1 MRQSGAAAP
10 PTAPLPPARRSC
22 VSRKAR
28 QSSSEPWV
36 GLNCAGCHST
46 DISYRGSELTVDAGA
61 TLANVQAI
69 FDEVLAALRRTSDD
83 GDKFARFAGNV
94 LGSEDSPANRDLL
107 KAALAKRAALIDT
120 LLSMSATDLQPG
132 PGRLDATGQS
142 LNRAA
147 INSGAR
153 HLQANPTDAPTSF
166 PALWHTLQMDK
177 LQSSG
182 FVPNVKVL
190 DLNGQVFDLG
200 YLAGDIGVVQGDY
213 GDVVSHPL
221 SGLEGYISSIRV
233 DNLTRV
239 EGLIHKLKAPAWP
252 SQLFGAPDSARLA
265 QGKRLYE
272 ENCAACHASIGRDD
286 LQTPIKVR
294 QVRLKAHGDDAP
306 IGTDPWMACN
316 TFTFSSPSGNYFGL
330 FRPSLGTPSGVGIVG
345 RTSKIADM
353 QVPEVFQIMLGKK
366 GQLADGIAEIIHAI
380 VTGQQTLPGSDS
392 LQALPTGQLL
402 LAGGDPAGSQA
413 PSLAAGEVRAAGLFR
428 AERVARRVAGAAM
441 AEAFGEIGAAVPLL
455 VARRLVAVGAG
466 LQEQQVPAGHQLALV
481 EGERQ
486 LVGRRFAV
494 HRRLAHQVGVQGLQV
509 FVASPGE
516 GGVRERR
523 IQVAAV
529 AGHAMPHGPLE
540 GGVGPATDAARAIR
554 REVAAVDRPERRRQ
568 GPSAGV
574 ARAAFAS
581 VADRAVAEGGEA
593 FAAGDLLGAEGT
605 GCAFQWRDG
614 RLPGVA
620 EGDGGERDEAAG
632 GPEADAC
639 CLLHLSVIHCAG
651 RRGAPGKRIRPA
663 RCAAPRVRVP
673 E

>member
-1 MRQSGAAAP
+1 
-10 PTAPLPPARRSC
+10 
-22 VSRKAR
+22 
-28 QSSSEPWV
+28 

-94 LGSEDSPANRDLL
+94 LGSEDSPANRELL
-107 KAALAKRAALIDT
+107 KAALVKRAALIDT

-392 LQALPTGQLL
+392 LQAVPAGQLL
-402 LAGGDPAGSQA
+402 LAGAAPADSQA
-413 PSLAAGEVRAAGLFR
+413 QSVTAGEVPTDKS
-428 AERVARRVAGAAM
+428 ARKDYCLNTEHPFLGYIARPLNGIWATAPYLHNGS
-441 AEAFGEIGAAVPLL
+441 VPSLYDLL
-455 VARRLVAVGAG
+455 LP
-466 LQEQQVPAGHQLALV
+466 QEQRPATFYTGSHEFDPSRVGYLTAPGPDNAFLFDTHLEGNSNAGHDFAREYDESQRLAL
-481 EGERQ
+481 
-486 LVGRRFAV
+486 
-494 HRRLAHQVGVQGLQV
+494 
-509 FVASPGE
+509 
-516 GGVRERR
+516 
-523 IQVAAV
+523 
-529 AGHAMPHGPLE
+529 LE
-540 GGVGPATDAARAIR
+540 YLKT
-554 REVAAVDRPERRRQ
+554 
-568 GPSAGV
+568 
-574 ARAAFAS
+574 
-581 VADRAVAEGGEA
+581 
-593 FAAGDLLGAEGT
+593 L
-605 GCAFQWRDG
+605 
-614 RLPGVA
+614 
-620 EGDGGERDEAAG
+620 
-632 GPEADAC
+632 
-639 CLLHLSVIHCAG
+639 
-651 RRGAPGKRIRPA
+651 
-663 RCAAPRVRVP
+663 
-673 E
+673 

>member
-1 MRQSGAAAP
+1 MHPTFSRVLLAAALAAAGNP
-10 PTAPLPPARRSC
+10 AVATEIQLEQGWNAEQRASWYDASLGSRLLPLAWAQALERPNSEERLFSEDNARRLGFPLRNWQGGELRLPRGFALDQQDDSQF
-22 VSRKAR
+22 SDTRLRWKAR

-94 LGSEDSPANRDLL
+94 LGSEDSPANRELL
-107 KAALAKRAALIDT
+107 KAALVKRAALIDT

-265 QGKRLYE
+265 RQAPLRGELRGLPCEHRPRRPANPDQGPPGAPEGPWRRR
-272 ENCAACHASIGRDD
+272 ADRHRPVDG
-286 LQTPIKVR
+286 LQHLHL
-294 QVRLKAHGDDAP
+294 QQ
-306 IGTDPWMACN
+306 
-316 TFTFSSPSGNYFGL
+316 PSGNYFGL

-392 LQALPTGQLL
+392 LQAVPAGQLL
-402 LAGGDPAGSQA
+402 LAGAAPADSQA
-413 PSLAAGEVRAAGLFR
+413 QSLTAGEVPTDKS
-428 AERVARRVAGAAM
+428 ARKDYCLNTEHPFLGYIARPLNGIWATAPYLHNGS
-441 AEAFGEIGAAVPLL
+441 VPSLYDLL
-455 VARRLVAVGAG
+455 LP
-466 LQEQQVPAGHQLALV
+466 QEQRPATFYTGSHEFDPSRVGYLTAPGPDNAFLFDTHLEGNSNAGHDFAREYDESQRLAL
-481 EGERQ
+481 
-486 LVGRRFAV
+486 
-494 HRRLAHQVGVQGLQV
+494 
-509 FVASPGE
+509 
-516 GGVRERR
+516 
-523 IQVAAV
+523 
-529 AGHAMPHGPLE
+529 LE
-540 GGVGPATDAARAIR
+540 YLKT
-554 REVAAVDRPERRRQ
+554 
-568 GPSAGV
+568 
-574 ARAAFAS
+574 
-581 VADRAVAEGGEA
+581 
-593 FAAGDLLGAEGT
+593 L
-605 GCAFQWRDG
+605 
-614 RLPGVA
+614 
-620 EGDGGERDEAAG
+620 
-632 GPEADAC
+632 
-639 CLLHLSVIHCAG
+639 
-651 RRGAPGKRIRPA
+651 
-663 RCAAPRVRVP
+663 
-673 E
+673 

>member
-1 MRQSGAAAP
+1 MHPTFSRVLLAAALASAGSP
-10 PTAPLPPARRSC
+10 AVATEIQLEQGWNAEQRASWYDASLGSRLLPLAWAQALERPDSEERLFSEDNARRLGFPLRNWQGGELRLPRGFALDQQDDSQF
-22 VSRKAR
+22 SDTRLRWKAR

-107 KAALAKRAALIDT
+107 KATLAKRAALIDT

-142 LNRAA
+142 LHRAA

-392 LQALPTGQLL
+392 LQAVPAGQLL
-402 LAGGDPAGSQA
+402 LAGAAPADSQA
-413 PSLAAGEVRAAGLFR
+413 QSLTAGEVPTDKS
-428 AERVARRVAGAAM
+428 ARKDYCLNTEHPFLGYIARPLNGIWATAPYLHNGS
-441 AEAFGEIGAAVPLL
+441 VPSLYDLL
-455 VARRLVAVGAG
+455 LP
-466 LQEQQVPAGHQLALV
+466 QEQRPATFYTGSHEFDPSRVGYLTAPGPDNAFLFDTHLEGNSNAGHDFAREYDESQRLAL
-481 EGERQ
+481 
-486 LVGRRFAV
+486 
-494 HRRLAHQVGVQGLQV
+494 
-509 FVASPGE
+509 
-516 GGVRERR
+516 
-523 IQVAAV
+523 
-529 AGHAMPHGPLE
+529 LE
-540 GGVGPATDAARAIR
+540 YLKT
-554 REVAAVDRPERRRQ
+554 
-568 GPSAGV
+568 
-574 ARAAFAS
+574 
-581 VADRAVAEGGEA
+581 
-593 FAAGDLLGAEGT
+593 L
-605 GCAFQWRDG
+605 
-614 RLPGVA
+614 
-620 EGDGGERDEAAG
+620 
-632 GPEADAC
+632 
-639 CLLHLSVIHCAG
+639 
-651 RRGAPGKRIRPA
+651 
-663 RCAAPRVRVP
+663 
-673 E
+673 

>member
-1 MRQSGAAAP
+1 MHPTFSRVLLAAALAAAGSP
-10 PTAPLPPARRSC
+10 AVATEIQLEQGWNAEQRASWYDASLGSRLLPLAWAQALERPDSEERLFSEDNARRLGFPLRNWQGGELRLPRGFALDQQDDSQF
-22 VSRKAR
+22 SDTRLRWKAR

-94 LGSEDSPANRDLL
+94 LGSEDSPANRELL
-107 KAALAKRAALIDT
+107 KAALVKRAALIDT

-306 IGTDPWMACN
+306 IGTDPWTACN
-316 TFTFSSPSGNYFGL
+316 SIAQLKTGYVRGKPYLSFVGTGQRGFYGKQAYAVDVLQEVVVQALAARGL
-330 FRPSLGTPSGVGIVG
+330 SVALGAFQTAALGIF
-345 RTSKIADM
+345 D
-353 QVPEVFQIMLGKK
+353 
-366 GQLADGIAEIIHAI
+366 GQLPPLISPVPDSPDADSVEATAADA
-380 VTGQQTLPGSDS
+380 PG
-392 LQALPTGQLL
+392 ALL
-402 LAGGDPAGSQA
+402 LAENVAAGSDK
-413 PSLAAGEVRAAGLFR
+413 
-428 AERVARRVAGAAM
+428 
-441 AEAFGEIGAAVPLL
+441 
-455 VARRLVAVGAG
+455 ARRLEQCLAMTSDLMAYKARPLNGIWASPPYLHNGSVATLYDLLLPPDLRPRTFYTGSVEFDPVNVGYITDAG
-466 LQEQQVPAGHQLALV
+466 GANRFLFDSGKPGNANGGHDYGNAQFNEQQRRALV
-481 EGERQ
+481 EYMKT
-486 LVGRRFAV
+486 L
-494 HRRLAHQVGVQGLQV
+494 
-509 FVASPGE
+509 
-516 GGVRERR
+516 
-523 IQVAAV
+523 
-529 AGHAMPHGPLE
+529 
-540 GGVGPATDAARAIR
+540 
-554 REVAAVDRPERRRQ
+554 
-568 GPSAGV
+568 
-574 ARAAFAS
+574 
-581 VADRAVAEGGEA
+581 
-593 FAAGDLLGAEGT
+593 
-605 GCAFQWRDG
+605 
-614 RLPGVA
+614 
-620 EGDGGERDEAAG
+620 
-632 GPEADAC
+632 
-639 CLLHLSVIHCAG
+639 
-651 RRGAPGKRIRPA
+651 
-663 RCAAPRVRVP
+663 
-673 E
+673 

>member
-1 MRQSGAAAP
+1 M
-10 PTAPLPPARRSC
+10 
-22 VSRKAR
+22 
-28 QSSSEPWV
+28 
-36 GLNCAGCHST
+36 
-46 DISYRGSELTVDAGA
+46 
-61 TLANVQAI
+61 
-69 FDEVLAALRRTSDD
+69 LAALRRTSDD

-94 LGSEDSPANRDLL
+94 LGSEDSPANRELL
-107 KAALAKRAALIDT
+107 KAALVKRAALIDT

-294 QVRLKAHGDDAP
+294 QVRLRAHGDDAP

-330 FRPSLGTPSGVGIVG
+330 FRPSSAPPAASASSGEPRRSPTCRSPRCSRSCSARKASWPTASPRSSTPS
-345 RTSKIADM
+345 S
-353 QVPEVFQIMLGKK
+353 
-366 GQLADGIAEIIHAI
+366 
-380 VTGQQTLPGSDS
+380 PGSRPCP
-392 LQALPTGQLL
+392 APTACKRFPPGNCCWP
-402 LAGGDPAGSQA
+402 AAAAGSQA
-413 PSLAAGEVRAAGLFR
+413 PSLAAGEVPADKS
-428 AERVARRVAGAAM
+428 ARKDYCLNTEHPFLGYIARPLNGIWATAPYLHNGS
-441 AEAFGEIGAAVPLL
+441 VPSLYDLL
-455 VARRLVAVGAG
+455 LP
-466 LQEQQVPAGHQLALV
+466 QEQRPTTFYTGSHEFDPSRVGYLTAPGPDNAFLFDTHLEGNSNAGHDFAREYDESQRLAL
-481 EGERQ
+481 
-486 LVGRRFAV
+486 
-494 HRRLAHQVGVQGLQV
+494 
-509 FVASPGE
+509 
-516 GGVRERR
+516 
-523 IQVAAV
+523 
-529 AGHAMPHGPLE
+529 LE
-540 GGVGPATDAARAIR
+540 YLKT
-554 REVAAVDRPERRRQ
+554 
-568 GPSAGV
+568 
-574 ARAAFAS
+574 
-581 VADRAVAEGGEA
+581 
-593 FAAGDLLGAEGT
+593 L
-605 GCAFQWRDG
+605 
-614 RLPGVA
+614 
-620 EGDGGERDEAAG
+620 
-632 GPEADAC
+632 
-639 CLLHLSVIHCAG
+639 
-651 RRGAPGKRIRPA
+651 
-663 RCAAPRVRVP
+663 
-673 E
+673 

>member
-1 MRQSGAAAP
+1 MHPTFSRVLLAAALAAAGSP
-10 PTAPLPPARRSC
+10 AVATEIQLEQGWNAEQRASWYDASLGSRLLPLAWAQALERPDSEERLFSEDNARRLGFPLRNWQGGELRLPRGFALDQQDDSQF
-22 VSRKAR
+22 SDTRLRWKAR

-94 LGSEDSPANRDLL
+94 LGSEDSPANRELL
-107 KAALAKRAALIDT
+107 KAALVKRAALIDT

-252 SQLFGAPDSARLA
+252 SQLFGAPEPTRVAEGRELYRQHCSSCHTPLDRNDLRTPVKTVLTHLQAR
-265 QGKRLYE
+265 GE
-272 ENCAACHASIGRDD
+272 
-286 LQTPIKVR
+286 V
-294 QVRLKAHGDDAP
+294 AP
-306 IGTDPWMACN
+306 IGTDPWTACN
-316 TFTFSSPSGNYFGL
+316 SIAQLKTGYVRGKPYLSFVGTGQRGFYGKQAYAVDVLQEVVVQALAARGL
-330 FRPSLGTPSGVGIVG
+330 SVALGAFQTAALGIF
-345 RTSKIADM
+345 D
-353 QVPEVFQIMLGKK
+353 
-366 GQLADGIAEIIHAI
+366 GQLPPLISPVPDSPDADSVEATAADA
-380 VTGQQTLPGSDS
+380 PG
-392 LQALPTGQLL
+392 ALL
-402 LAGGDPAGSQA
+402 LAENVAAGSDK
-413 PSLAAGEVRAAGLFR
+413 
-428 AERVARRVAGAAM
+428 
-441 AEAFGEIGAAVPLL
+441 
-455 VARRLVAVGAG
+455 ARRLEQCLAMTSDLMAYKARPLNGIWASPPYLHNGSVATLYDLLLPPDLRPRTFYTGSVEFDPVNVGYITDAG
-466 LQEQQVPAGHQLALV
+466 GANRFLFDSGEPGNANGGHDYGNAQFNEQQRRALV
-481 EGERQ
+481 EYMKT
-486 LVGRRFAV
+486 L
-494 HRRLAHQVGVQGLQV
+494 
-509 FVASPGE
+509 
-516 GGVRERR
+516 
-523 IQVAAV
+523 
-529 AGHAMPHGPLE
+529 
-540 GGVGPATDAARAIR
+540 
-554 REVAAVDRPERRRQ
+554 
-568 GPSAGV
+568 
-574 ARAAFAS
+574 
-581 VADRAVAEGGEA
+581 
-593 FAAGDLLGAEGT
+593 
-605 GCAFQWRDG
+605 
-614 RLPGVA
+614 
-620 EGDGGERDEAAG
+620 
-632 GPEADAC
+632 
-639 CLLHLSVIHCAG
+639 
-651 RRGAPGKRIRPA
+651 
-663 RCAAPRVRVP
+663 
-673 E
+673 

>member
-1 MRQSGAAAP
+1 MHPTFSRVLLAAALAAAGNP
-10 PTAPLPPARRSC
+10 AVATEIQLEQGWNAEQRASWYDASLGSRLLPLAWAQALERPDSEERLFSEDNARRLGFPLRNWQGGELRLPRGFALDQQDDSQF
-22 VSRKAR
+22 SDTRLRWKAR

-94 LGSEDSPANRDLL
+94 LGSEDSPANRELL
-107 KAALAKRAALIDT
+107 KAALVKRAALIDT

-380 VTGQQTLPGSDS
+380 VTGQQTLPGRQPGAEPRRRRSPRRQECAQGLLPEHRAS
-392 LQALPTGQLL
+392 VPRLHRSPAERHLGHRALPAQ
-402 LAGGDPAGSQA
+402 
-413 PSLAAGEVRAAGLFR
+413 RF
-428 AERVARRVAGAAM
+428 GA
-441 AEAFGEIGAAVPLL
+441 
-455 VARRLVAVGAG
+455 VAVRPAAAPGAT
-466 LQEQQVPAGHQLALV
+466 AGHLLH
-481 EGERQ
+481 RQ
-486 LVGRRFAV
+486 PR
-494 HRRLAHQVGVQGLQV
+494 
-509 FVASPGE
+509 
-516 GGVRERR
+516 VRSE
-523 IQVAAV
+523 
-529 AGHAMPHGPLE
+529 P
-540 GGVGPATDAARAIR
+540 
-554 REVAAVDRPERRRQ
+554 
-568 GPSAGV
+568 
-574 ARAAFAS
+574 
-581 VADRAVAEGGEA
+581 
-593 FAAGDLLGAEGT
+593 
-605 GCAFQWRDG
+605 G
-614 RLPGVA
+614 RLPHRARPGQ
-620 EGDGGERDEAAG
+620 RL
-632 GPEADAC
+632 P
-639 CLLHLSVIHCAG
+639 LRHPPG
-651 RRGAPGKRIRPA
+651 RQLQRRP
-663 RCAAPRVRVP
+663 RLRPRVRRKPAPGAARIPQDPVSRP
-673 E
+673 RPHAQ

>member
-1 MRQSGAAAP
+1 MHPTFSRVLLAAALAAAGSP
-10 PTAPLPPARRSC
+10 AVATEIQLEQGWNAEQRASWYDASLGSRLLPLAWAQALERPDSEERLFSEDNARRLGFPLRNWQGGELRLPRGFALDQQDDSQF
-22 VSRKAR
+22 SDTRLRWKAR

-94 LGSEDSPANRDLL
+94 LGSEDSPANRELL
-107 KAALAKRAALIDT
+107 KAALVKRAALIDT

-316 TFTFSSPSGNYFGL
+316 TFTFSSPAATTSACSD
-330 FRPSLGTPSGVGIVG
+330 RPSAPPAASASSGGLRRSPTCRSPRCSRSCSARKASWPTASPRSSTPS
-345 RTSKIADM
+345 S
-353 QVPEVFQIMLGKK
+353 
-366 GQLADGIAEIIHAI
+366 
-380 VTGQQTLPGSDS
+380 PGSRPCPAPTACKRCPPDNCCWP
-392 LQALPTGQLL
+392 APPLPT
-402 LAGGDPAGSQA
+402 ARRRASPPAKS
-413 PSLAAGEVRAAGLFR
+413 PPTRVRARTTA
-428 AERVARRVAGAAM
+428 
-441 AEAFGEIGAAVPLL
+441 
-455 VARRLVAVGAG
+455 
-466 LQEQQVPAGHQLALV
+466 
-481 EGERQ
+481 
-486 LVGRRFAV
+486 
-494 HRRLAHQVGVQGLQV
+494 
-509 FVASPGE
+509 
-516 GGVRERR
+516 
-523 IQVAAV
+523 
-529 AGHAMPHGPLE
+529 
-540 GGVGPATDAARAIR
+540 
-554 REVAAVDRPERRRQ
+554 
-568 GPSAGV
+568 
-574 ARAAFAS
+574 
-581 VADRAVAEGGEA
+581 
-593 FAAGDLLGAEGT
+593 
-605 GCAFQWRDG
+605 
-614 RLPGVA
+614 
-620 EGDGGERDEAAG
+620 
-632 GPEADAC
+632 
-639 CLLHLSVIHCAG
+639 
-651 RRGAPGKRIRPA
+651 
-663 RCAAPRVRVP
+663 
-673 E
+673 

>member
-1 MRQSGAAAP
+1 MHPTFSRVLLAAALAAAGNP
-10 PTAPLPPARRSC
+10 AVATEIQLEQGWNAEQRASWYDASLGSRLLPLAWAQALERPNSEERLFSEDNARRLGFPLRNWQGGELRLPRGFALDQQDDSQF
-22 VSRKAR
+22 SDTRLRWKAR

-94 LGSEDSPANRDLL
+94 LGSEDSPANRELL
-107 KAALAKRAALIDT
+107 KAALVKRAALIDT

-366 GQLADGIAEIIHAI
+366 GQLADHPRHRHRAADPARLRQPASGARRTIAAGRRRPCRQPGAEPHRRRSPHRQECAQGLLPEYRASIPRLHRSPAERHL
-380 VTGQQTLPGSDS
+380 GHRTLPA
-392 LQALPTGQLL
+392 Q
-402 LAGGDPAGSQA
+402 
-413 PSLAAGEVRAAGLFR
+413 RF
-428 AERVARRVAGAAM
+428 GA
-441 AEAFGEIGAAVPLL
+441 
-455 VARRLVAVGAG
+455 VAVRPAAAPGAT
-466 LQEQQVPAGHQLALV
+466 AGHLLH
-481 EGERQ
+481 RQ
-486 LVGRRFAV
+486 PR
-494 HRRLAHQVGVQGLQV
+494 
-509 FVASPGE
+509 
-516 GGVRERR
+516 VRSE
-523 IQVAAV
+523 
-529 AGHAMPHGPLE
+529 P
-540 GGVGPATDAARAIR
+540 
-554 REVAAVDRPERRRQ
+554 
-568 GPSAGV
+568 
-574 ARAAFAS
+574 
-581 VADRAVAEGGEA
+581 
-593 FAAGDLLGAEGT
+593 
-605 GCAFQWRDG
+605 G
-614 RLPGVA
+614 RLPHRARPGQ
-620 EGDGGERDEAAG
+620 RL
-632 GPEADAC
+632 PFR
-639 CLLHLSVIHCAG
+639 HPPG
-651 RRGAPGKRIRPA
+651 RQLQRRP
-663 RCAAPRVRVP
+663 RLRPRVRRKPAPGAARIPQDPVSRP
-673 E
+673 RPHAQ

>member
-1 MRQSGAAAP
+1 MHPTFSRVLLAAALAAAGSP
-10 PTAPLPPARRSC
+10 AVATEIQLEQGWNAEQRASWYDASLGSRLLPLAWAQALERPDSEERLFSEDNARRLGFPLRNWQGGELRLPRGFALDQQDDSQF
-22 VSRKAR
+22 SDTRLRWKAR

-94 LGSEDSPANRDLL
+94 LGSEDSPANRELL
-107 KAALAKRAALIDT
+107 KAALVKRAALIDT
-120 LLSMSATDLQPG
+120 LLSMSTTDLQPG

-306 IGTDPWMACN
+306 IGTDPWTACN
-316 TFTFSSPSGNYFGL
+316 SIAQLKTGYVRGKPYLSFVGTGQRGFYGKQAYAVDVLQEVVVQALAARGL
-330 FRPSLGTPSGVGIVG
+330 SVALGAFQTAALGIF
-345 RTSKIADM
+345 D
-353 QVPEVFQIMLGKK
+353 
-366 GQLADGIAEIIHAI
+366 GQLPPLISPVPDSPDADSAEA
-380 VTGQQTLPGSDS
+380 TAADAPG
-392 LQALPTGQLL
+392 ALL
-402 LAGGDPAGSQA
+402 LAENVAAGSDK
-413 PSLAAGEVRAAGLFR
+413 
-428 AERVARRVAGAAM
+428 
-441 AEAFGEIGAAVPLL
+441 
-455 VARRLVAVGAG
+455 ARRLEQCLAMTSDLMAYKARPLNGIWASPPYLHNGSVATLYDLLLPPDLRPRTFYTGSVEFDPVNVGYITDAG
-466 LQEQQVPAGHQLALV
+466 GANRFLFDSGKPGNANGGHDYGNAQFNEQQRRALV
-481 EGERQ
+481 EYMKT
-486 LVGRRFAV
+486 L
-494 HRRLAHQVGVQGLQV
+494 
-509 FVASPGE
+509 
-516 GGVRERR
+516 
-523 IQVAAV
+523 
-529 AGHAMPHGPLE
+529 
-540 GGVGPATDAARAIR
+540 
-554 REVAAVDRPERRRQ
+554 
-568 GPSAGV
+568 
-574 ARAAFAS
+574 
-581 VADRAVAEGGEA
+581 
-593 FAAGDLLGAEGT
+593 
-605 GCAFQWRDG
+605 
-614 RLPGVA
+614 
-620 EGDGGERDEAAG
+620 
-632 GPEADAC
+632 
-639 CLLHLSVIHCAG
+639 
-651 RRGAPGKRIRPA
+651 
-663 RCAAPRVRVP
+663 
-673 E
+673 

>member
-1 MRQSGAAAP
+1 MHPTFSRVLLAAALAAAGSP
-10 PTAPLPPARRSC
+10 AVATEIQLEQGWNAEQRASWYDASLGSRLLPLAWAQALERPDSEERLFSEDNARRLGFPLRNWQGGELRLPRGFALDQQDDSQF
-22 VSRKAR
+22 SDTRLRWKAR

-94 LGSEDSPANRDLL
+94 LGSEDSPANRELL
-107 KAALAKRAALIDT
+107 KAALVKRAALIDT

-366 GQLADGIAEIIHAI
+366 GQLATASRDHPRHRHRAADPARLRQPASGARRTIAAGRRRPCRQPGAEPHRRRSPHRQECAQGLLPEYRASIPRLHRSPAERHL
-380 VTGQQTLPGSDS
+380 GHRTLPA
-392 LQALPTGQLL
+392 Q
-402 LAGGDPAGSQA
+402 
-413 PSLAAGEVRAAGLFR
+413 RF
-428 AERVARRVAGAAM
+428 GA
-441 AEAFGEIGAAVPLL
+441 
-455 VARRLVAVGAG
+455 VAVRPAAAPGAT
-466 LQEQQVPAGHQLALV
+466 AGHLLH
-481 EGERQ
+481 RQ
-486 LVGRRFAV
+486 PR
-494 HRRLAHQVGVQGLQV
+494 
-509 FVASPGE
+509 
-516 GGVRERR
+516 VRSE
-523 IQVAAV
+523 
-529 AGHAMPHGPLE
+529 P
-540 GGVGPATDAARAIR
+540 
-554 REVAAVDRPERRRQ
+554 
-568 GPSAGV
+568 
-574 ARAAFAS
+574 
-581 VADRAVAEGGEA
+581 
-593 FAAGDLLGAEGT
+593 
-605 GCAFQWRDG
+605 G
-614 RLPGVA
+614 RLPHRARPGQ
-620 EGDGGERDEAAG
+620 RL
-632 GPEADAC
+632 PFR
-639 CLLHLSVIHCAG
+639 HPPG
-651 RRGAPGKRIRPA
+651 RQLQRRP
-663 RCAAPRVRVP
+663 RLRPRVRRKPAPGAARIPQDPVSRP
-673 E
+673 RPHAQ

>member
-1 MRQSGAAAP
+1 MGQGPQVLVRLLG
-10 PTAPLPPARRSC
+10 
-22 VSRKAR
+22 
-28 QSSSEPWV
+28 
-36 GLNCAGCHST
+36 
-46 DISYRGSELTVDAGA
+46 
-61 TLANVQAI
+61 QA
-69 FDEVLAALRRTSDD
+69 
-83 GDKFARFAGNV
+83 FA
-94 LGSEDSPANRDLL
+94 DHW
-107 KAALAKRAALIDT
+107 
-120 LLSMSATDLQPG
+120 
-132 PGRLDATGQS
+132 
-142 LNRAA
+142 
-147 INSGAR
+147 R
-153 HLQANPTDAPTSF
+153 HRP
-166 PALWHTLQMDK
+166 
-177 LQSSG
+177 
-182 FVPNVKVL
+182 
-190 DLNGQVFDLG
+190 
-200 YLAGDIGVVQGDY
+200 AGDPVVGRIAVAEV
-213 GDVVSHPL
+213 G
-221 SGLEGYISSIRV
+221 
-233 DNLTRV
+233 V
-239 EGLIHKLKAPAWP
+239 EGLLAP
-252 SQLFGAPDSARLA
+252 GDGRRRTGV
-265 QGKRLYE
+265 QGWR
-272 ENCAACHASIGRDD
+272 G
-286 LQTPIKVR
+286 P
-294 QVRLKAHGDDAP
+294 
-306 IGTDPWMACN
+306 
-316 TFTFSSPSGNYFGL
+316 
-330 FRPSLGTPSGVGIVG
+330 
-345 RTSKIADM
+345 
-353 QVPEVFQIMLGKK
+353 
-366 GQLADGIAEIIHAI
+366 
-380 VTGQQTLPGSDS
+380 
-392 LQALPTGQLL
+392 ALR
-402 LAGGDPAGSQA
+402 
-413 PSLAAGEVRAAGLFR
+413 LAAGEVRAAGLFR
-428 AERVARRVAGAAM
+428 AERIARRVAGAAM

-605 GCAFQWRDG
+605 GCAFQWPDG

>member
-1 MRQSGAAAP
+1 MHPTFSRVLLAAALAAAGSP
-10 PTAPLPPARRSC
+10 AVATEIQLEQGWNAEQRASWYDASLGSRLLPLAWAQALERPDSEERLFSEDNARRLGFPLRNWQGGELRLPRGFALDQQDDSQF
-22 VSRKAR
+22 SDTRLRWKAR

-94 LGSEDSPANRDLL
+94 LGSEDSPANRELL
-107 KAALAKRAALIDT
+107 KAALVKRAALIDT

-294 QVRLKAHGDDAP
+294 QVRLKAHGDDA
-306 IGTDPWMACN
+306 
-316 TFTFSSPSGNYFGL
+316 
-330 FRPSLGTPSGVGIVG
+330 
-345 RTSKIADM
+345 
-353 QVPEVFQIMLGKK
+353 
-366 GQLADGIAEIIHAI
+366 
-380 VTGQQTLPGSDS
+380 
-392 LQALPTGQLL
+392 
-402 LAGGDPAGSQA
+402 
-413 PSLAAGEVRAAGLFR
+413 
-428 AERVARRVAGAAM
+428 
-441 AEAFGEIGAAVPLL
+441 
-455 VARRLVAVGAG
+455 
-466 LQEQQVPAGHQLALV
+466 
-481 EGERQ
+481 
-486 LVGRRFAV
+486 
-494 HRRLAHQVGVQGLQV
+494 
-509 FVASPGE
+509 
-516 GGVRERR
+516 
-523 IQVAAV
+523 
-529 AGHAMPHGPLE
+529 
-540 GGVGPATDAARAIR
+540 
-554 REVAAVDRPERRRQ
+554 
-568 GPSAGV
+568 
-574 ARAAFAS
+574 
-581 VADRAVAEGGEA
+581 
-593 FAAGDLLGAEGT
+593 
-605 GCAFQWRDG
+605 
-614 RLPGVA
+614 
-620 EGDGGERDEAAG
+620 
-632 GPEADAC
+632 
-639 CLLHLSVIHCAG
+639 
-651 RRGAPGKRIRPA
+651 
-663 RCAAPRVRVP
+663 
-673 E
+673 

>member
-1 MRQSGAAAP
+1 MHPTFSRILLAAALASAGSP
-10 PTAPLPPARRSC
+10 AVATEIQLEQGWNAEQRASWYDASLGSRLLPLAWAQALERPDSEERLFSEDNARRLGFPLRNWQGGELRLPRGFALDQQDDSQF
-22 VSRKAR
+22 SDTRLRWKAR

-366 GQLADGIAEIIHAI
+366 GQLADGIARSS
-380 VTGQQTLPGSDS
+380 TPSSPGSRPCP
-392 LQALPTGQLL
+392 APTACKRFPPGNCCW
-402 LAGGDPAGSQA
+402 PAA
-413 PSLAAGEVRAAGLFR
+413 TRPAARRRASPPAKSPPTRVRARTTA
-428 AERVARRVAGAAM
+428 
-441 AEAFGEIGAAVPLL
+441 
-455 VARRLVAVGAG
+455 
-466 LQEQQVPAGHQLALV
+466 
-481 EGERQ
+481 
-486 LVGRRFAV
+486 
-494 HRRLAHQVGVQGLQV
+494 
-509 FVASPGE
+509 
-516 GGVRERR
+516 
-523 IQVAAV
+523 
-529 AGHAMPHGPLE
+529 
-540 GGVGPATDAARAIR
+540 
-554 REVAAVDRPERRRQ
+554 
-568 GPSAGV
+568 
-574 ARAAFAS
+574 
-581 VADRAVAEGGEA
+581 
-593 FAAGDLLGAEGT
+593 
-605 GCAFQWRDG
+605 
-614 RLPGVA
+614 
-620 EGDGGERDEAAG
+620 
-632 GPEADAC
+632 
-639 CLLHLSVIHCAG
+639 
-651 RRGAPGKRIRPA
+651 
-663 RCAAPRVRVP
+663 
-673 E
+673 